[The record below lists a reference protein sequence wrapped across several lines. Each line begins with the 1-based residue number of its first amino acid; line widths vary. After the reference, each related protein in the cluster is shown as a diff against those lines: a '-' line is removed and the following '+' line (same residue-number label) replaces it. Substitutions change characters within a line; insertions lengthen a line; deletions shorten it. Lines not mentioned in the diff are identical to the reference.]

1 MKQLMTA
8 FLLFLW
14 QASPGQGIN
23 LIATD
28 DLPGVQL
35 LATEKY
41 TPETLG
47 RYFPGREDLCAE
59 YGFTQLTVADYSQES
74 DKVRLEV
81 FVMEDAP
88 SALGM
93 LSVFADTCLL
103 RGIFSAFSCTGPGRV
118 AVAHGNL
125 YLNAFTLG
133 RAGSSQPLCEQLV
146 RKFMSANPQDSWF
159 FPAIFRIP
167 QFSEFTNMVK
177 YSCGPLGLAACAPE
191 LTDLLGDMQF
201 KCFSMDI
208 TAQTYQGILARID
221 FTDLQVMNDFLAA
234 AGLNLMGNSDPVPA
248 VNGTYRSSYKINET
262 KLIYLECTS
271 PELRLADLIP
281 ENPDLNIYY
290 RDH

>member
-1 MKQLMTA
+1 MKNATSLLM
-8 FLLFLW
+8 LLLCLT
-14 QASPGQGIN
+14 SSGQGIN
-23 LIATD
+23 LAATD

-35 LATEKY
+35 VTTERY
-41 TPETLG
+41 NPETLG
-47 RYFPGREDLCAE
+47 RYAPDREALCTE
-59 YGFTQLTVADYSQES
+59 YGFWQLTVADYSQEI
-74 DKVRLEV
+74 DRVRLEI

-93 LSVFADTCLL
+93 LSVFADTCVL
-103 RGIFSAFSCTGPGRV
+103 RGVFTAFSCTAPGRV

-125 YLNAFTLG
+125 YINAFTLG
-133 RAGSSQPLCEQLV
+133 RAGSSQQLCEQLV

-167 QFSEFTNMVK
+167 QFSEYTNTVK
-177 YSCGPLGLAACAPE
+177 YSRGPLGLAACAPE
-191 LTDLLGDMQF
+191 LTDLLDDIPF

-208 TAQTYQGILARID
+208 TAQAYQGVLARID
-221 FTDLQVMNDFLAA
+221 FTDLQLMNDFLAG
-234 AGLNLMGNSDPVPA
+234 AGLNLSGNSDPVPSA
-248 VNGTYRSSYKINET
+248 IGTYRSSYKINET